1 MGEKVKAAR
10 LSVFSNI
17 ILVIGKLIIG
27 LMMNSVSVISEAI
40 HSGLDLIAALIAYF
54 SVQEASKPADEQHRY
69 GHGKIENLSGTIE
82 ALLIFLAG
90 VIIIYHAIQK
100 ITNPV
105 PVEGLGLGALVMAIS
120 AVVNFFVSRELM
132 RVARKTDS
140 IALEADAQHLRTDV
154 ITSVGVLIGLI
165 AIQVTGV
172 TILDPLVA
180 IAVAILIMKTAFQ
193 LTRDSISNILDM
205 KLPEEEEQAIIK
217 ILDDYSA
224 DFVEFHKLRTRKA
237 GSERFI
243 DLHLVVSKENSIETV
258 HHLCNQ
264 IEARIEKTLLHAHI
278 LIHSEPCSQ
287 HCKHCK
293 PTCTEGHLRE
303 N

>member
-17 ILVIGKLIIG
+17 LLVIGKLIIG
-27 LMMNSVSVISEAI
+27 LTMNSVSVISEAI
-40 HSGLDLIAALIAYF
+40 HSGLDLVAALIAYF
-54 SVQEASKPADEQHRY
+54 SVQEASKPADEEHRY
-69 GHGKIENLSGTIE
+69 GHGKIENVSGTVE

-90 VIIIYHAIQK
+90 VIIINHSVQK
-100 ITNPV
+100 IINPV
-105 PVEGLGLGALVMAIS
+105 PIEGLGLGALVMAIS

-154 ITSVGVLIGLI
+154 ITSVGVFLGLI
-165 AIQVTGV
+165 AMRVTGI

-180 IAVAILIMKTAFQ
+180 IAVALLIMRTAYQ
-193 LTRDSISNILDM
+193 LTRDSLCNILDM

-217 ILDDYSA
+217 ILDDYST

-243 DLHLVVSKENSIETV
+243 DLHLVVSRENSIETV
-258 HHLCNQ
+258 HYLCNQ
-264 IEARIEKTLLHAHI
+264 IEARIEKTLVRAHV

-287 HCKHCK
+287 HCKSCK
-293 PTCTEGHLRE
+293 PTCAEGHPKE